1 MDSRHHYAQILILE
15 QVKEV
20 AKIKREKSNYHYLN
34 ESRKIMNS
42 HILTLVLSI
51 STLLSTSLL
60 AENPAAPQLTI
71 TEKSHLIEDL
81 YQFKLIKFGS
91 FTLKSGI
98 TSPIYMD
105 LRGAISHPELF
116 TAFTHHVAKL
126 AKGLTY
132 DVICGIPYGAL
143 PFASS
148 TAYELKR
155 SMIMK
160 RKEVKEHGTRKV
172 IEGIYKQGDTALI
185 VEDVVTS
192 GGSCLETIEALEKHG
207 LKVKDIIVFMSYPK
221 GKATLEEKGYHVHEL
236 LSFADVVD
244 YFCSDNHLDA
254 SLCKELK
261 EYTKTILS

>member
-1 MDSRHHYAQILILE
+1 
-15 QVKEV
+15 
-20 AKIKREKSNYHYLN
+20 
-34 ESRKIMNS
+34 MNS
-42 HILTLVLSI
+42 RILTIALSI
-51 STLLSTSLL
+51 STLLASPLL
-60 AENPAAPQLTI
+60 AEKPAAPQLTV
-71 TEKSHLIEDL
+71 TEKNHLIKDL
-81 YQFKLIKFGS
+81 YKFELIKFGS
-91 FTLKSGI
+91 FTLKSGM

-116 TAFTHHVAKL
+116 TAFTHNVAKL

-132 DVICGIPYGAL
+132 DIICGIPYGAL

-160 RKEVKEHGTRKV
+160 RKEVKAHGTRKV
-172 IEGIYKQGDTALI
+172 IEGIYKKGDTALI

-221 GKATLEEKGYHVHEL
+221 GKATLEKKGYHVHEL

-244 YFCSDNHLDA
+244 YFCADDHLDP
-254 SLCKELK
+254 SQRTEL
-261 EYTKTILS
+261 TKYAKIVLS